1 MKRAL
6 GTLANVDLG
15 QWVKEL
21 PDPER
26 TKGVPA
32 RKGQALK
39 GRLESVHHFR
49 VDGINYTAC
58 IVWISRT
65 ELQVRNREPDHR
77 EIRGLAEQEVEV
89 TKNG

>member
-6 GTLANVDLG
+6 GTLVQADLG
-15 QWVKEL
+15 QWVTG
-21 PDPER
+21 PAAAER

-32 RKGQALK
+32 TRPVK

-49 VDGINYTAC
+49 VDGVDYTAC
-58 IVWISRT
+58 IVWVSRT
-65 ELQVRNREPDHR
+65 DVQVRNREADHR

>member
-6 GTLANVDLG
+6 GTFTEADLG
-15 QWVKEL
+15 KWVIG
-21 PDPER
+21 PAAAAR
-26 TKGVPA
+26 TKGVPSA
-32 RKGQALK
+32 RPVK

-49 VDGINYTAC
+49 VDGVNYTAC
-58 IVWISRT
+58 IVWVSRT
-65 ELQVRNREPDHR
+65 EAQVNKREPDHR